1 MNVAIIGLFI
11 IPAIVTIALISLMI
25 KEKDY
30 LFPRK
35 SGIISEKQKTKLEGS
50 SSRSKRYFKEKTS
63 HLRMFNNDNNFLDFS
78 GGSFG
83 I

>member
-11 IPAIVTIALISLMI
+11 IPAIVTIALITLMI
-25 KEKDY
+25 KERDY

-35 SGIISEKQKTKLEGS
+35 SGIISEKQKAKLEGS
-50 SSRSKRYFKEKTS
+50 NNSSKRFFKEKTS
-63 HLRMFNNDNNFLDFS
+63 YLRMFNNDNNFLDFS